1 MTIPTP
7 EPDPVT
13 GARGDQDD
21 LVEVD
26 VDDDLPDD
34 GTRRHASEVDPAIE
48 QGLGADGAEELPPG
62 SAL

>member
-7 EPDPVT
+7 EPDPLA
-13 GARGDQDD
+13 GRRDDQDD

-34 GTRRHASEVDPAIE
+34 GTREQADEIDP
-48 QGLGADGAEELPPG
+48 P
-62 SAL
+62 SAPL